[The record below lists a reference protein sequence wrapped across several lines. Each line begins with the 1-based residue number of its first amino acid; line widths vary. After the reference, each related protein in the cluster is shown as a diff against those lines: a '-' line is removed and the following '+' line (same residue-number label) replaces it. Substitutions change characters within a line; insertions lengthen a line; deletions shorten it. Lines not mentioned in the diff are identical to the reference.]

1 MSASE
6 SSQILDYLNESL
18 VTSYMVSK
26 TINDEDENCCGTSRF
41 AIDAG
46 RLSLQG
52 TARLFG
58 CATDAVAPDLDMTSG
73 LLTTAEGLED
83 PEVADALAAVRDALL
98 DLRAKVEAA
107 LPAEGIPVVPAGTE
121 PMDVLVSLVTY
132 VDDQT
137 SQHRLLEG
145 ALLAPATLNP
155 DGTLSVPS
163 GFPDAIGPWVPRD
176 HLAHRVKSGDDALTF
191 GNASDF
197 SKFLRGARSEELKKR
212 VGDSWGAYLDY
223 CDAMRDAV
231 IAPGPEGVDE
241 LPVRGYSDER
251 YESPCLVTDACYV
264 FPSDIIDAAK
274 GIRGLYGSISA
285 SEERGHDDGLE
296 LFDRLVDASADV
308 VPDVRPI
315 SCGERGFACAHGGT
329 MSEEYP
335 LADNQRDALH
345 VLGGMDVGDVLAVS
359 GPPGTGKT
367 TLLQSIVADELVRA
381 ALEGDVPPVIVGTS
395 TNNQAVTNIID
406 SFGSVKVPKGKG
418 TCLNHRWLLDAA
430 TLERGK
436 GVPLQS
442 LGTYFTAKGAKA
454 DKARSAGY
462 LVGQPKMEGVYQEYS
477 SEGYVRR
484 ARPALL
490 DYAEVF
496 LGQRPTSC
504 SDAKGRLRERLSR
517 IDALRRELVSSFG
530 ESSSVDELARI
541 AALLD
546 GAITPH
552 DRTADEALSRRVE
565 QALFTLRSE
574 GPWNLE
580 ALDRLLD
587 VVVRPAEFWLACHV
601 FECRWLEI
609 CENGPAG
616 ERECVPD
623 KLISEG
629 SRWMTS
635 PRARDVY
642 YHQLACVTPCLV
654 MTLYQVPKYFTK
666 RVSKGVEGHMLGF
679 VDLLIIDEAGQ
690 VDSSVGAAAFALA
703 KRALVV
709 GDVNQLPPVWG
720 IEPEDDEGLAGDANV
735 SPDAWRRMSASGLTS
750 SRPSCVMRAAMEA
763 CAVGSDYEDGGA
775 RHVEGGLFL
784 PEHRRCYDEIVE
796 YCNELV
802 YSGRL
807 KPMRGSFFADEKNVL
822 LDVLP
827 PFGRVSVSGKS
838 STAGGSRTNEQEAV
852 TVAAWVREN
861 FQALWDLYGGAD
873 GKVNAAEVIGV
884 VTPFRAQA
892 GLIRSKLAG
901 WDHARDVTCGTAHAL
916 QGAERKVVLFSL
928 VYAGSDNPGFV
939 NDNPQLMNVAVSR
952 AKDSFIVFGDP
963 AILDRPSGA
972 GEKNSTS
979 LLGVHSRGHEVPLT
993 VAVPP
998 RPEPSLDQKPALQTA
1013 SALNVTNL
1021 QKKLSETEPFAG
1033 REVEAL
1039 RTRGALIAYLH
1050 EKGLIAKGGSGDWLP
1065 TDAGIRMGI
1074 ATKSGRDKNGRE
1086 YSYPVYPSE
1095 AQVAIARM
1103 LEEGLSSGR

>member
-26 TINDEDENCCGTSRF
+26 TINDEGENCCGTSRY

-46 RLSLQG
+46 RLSPQD

-58 CATDAVAPDLDMTSG
+58 CATDAASPDLDMTCG

-83 PEVADALAAVRDALL
+83 QAVADALATARDALL
-98 DLRAKVEAA
+98 DLRGKVEAA
-107 LPAEGIPVVPAGTE
+107 LLAEGVPVVPAGTE

-132 VDDQT
+132 IDDQT

-145 ALLAPATLNP
+145 ALLAPATLNS

-163 GFPDAIGPWVPRD
+163 GFPDTIGPWVPRD
-176 HLAHRVKSGDDALTF
+176 HLEHRVKSGDDALTF
-191 GNASDF
+191 GSASDF
-197 SKFLRGARSEELKKR
+197 SKFLRGMQAEGLKKR

-231 IAPGPEGVDE
+231 IATDPEGIDG

-264 FPSDIIDAAK
+264 FPSDVIDAAK

-285 SEERGHDDGLE
+285 SVGRGHNDDLE
-296 LFDRLVDASADV
+296 LFDRLIDASADV
-308 VPDVRPI
+308 APDVRPI
-315 SCGERGFACAHGGT
+315 SCGERDFACAHGGT

-418 TCLNHRWLLDAA
+418 SCLNHRWLLDAA
-430 TLERGK
+430 SLEKGR

-442 LGTYFTAKGAKA
+442 LGTYFPSQAKA
-454 DKARSAGY
+454 DKAKSAGY

-484 ARPALL
+484 ARAALL

-504 SDAKGRLRERLSR
+504 SDAKERLRERLSR

-530 ESSSVDELARI
+530 GSSSVDELARI
-541 AALLD
+541 AVLLD
-546 GAITPH
+546 EAITPH
-552 DRTADEALSRRVE
+552 DRTADEVLSRRAE
-565 QALFTLRSE
+565 QALFKLRSK
-574 GPWNLE
+574 GPWTLE
-580 ALDRLLD
+580 ALDQVLD
-587 VVVRPAEFWLACHV
+587 TVVRPAEFWLACHV
-601 FECRWLEI
+601 FECRWLEV

-623 KLISEG
+623 RLISEG

-635 PRARDVY
+635 PKARDVY

-666 RVSKGVEGHMLGF
+666 RVSKDVEGHMLGF

-763 CAVGSDYEDGGA
+763 CAVGSDYEDGGT

-827 PFGRVSVSGKS
+827 PFGRVPVSGKS
-838 STAGGSRTNEQEAV
+838 STAGGSRTNEQEA
-852 TVAAWVREN
+852 TAVATWIQEN
-861 FQALWDLYGGAD
+861 FQTLWDRYGGAD

-916 QGAERKVVLFSL
+916 QGAERKIVLFSL

-952 AKDSFIVFGDP
+952 AKDSFVVFGDS

-972 GEKNSTS
+972 SEKTSTS
-979 LLGVHSRGHEVPLT
+979 LLGSHSRGHEVPL
-993 VAVPP
+993 AVSVPLKG
-998 RPEPSLDQKPALQTA
+998 EAL
-1013 SALNVTNL
+1013 SATRL
-1021 QKKLSETEPFAG
+1021 QAKLSEAGPFAG
-1033 REVEAL
+1033 RGIEAL
-1039 RTRGALIAYLH
+1039 KSGRNLIAYLH
-1050 EKGLIAKGGSGDWLP
+1050 EKGLIAKGESGDWLP
-1065 TDAGIRMGI
+1065 TDAGSRMGI
-1074 ATKSGRDKNGRE
+1074 TVQSGRDKNGRE
-1086 YSYPVYPSE
+1086 YSYPVYPPK
-1095 AQVAIARM
+1095 AQDAIAHM
-1103 LEEGLSSGR
+1103 LEEGLGSDR

>member
-26 TINDEDENCCGTSRF
+26 TINDEGENCCGTSRY
-41 AIDAG
+41 AIEAG
-46 RLSLQG
+46 KLCPQD

-58 CATDAVAPDLDMTSG
+58 CATDAASPDLDMTCG

-83 PEVADALAAVRDALL
+83 QAVADALATARDALL
-98 DLRAKVEAA
+98 DLRGKVEAA
-107 LPAEGIPVVPAGTE
+107 LPAEGVPIVPAGTE

-145 ALLAPATLNP
+145 ALLAPATLRS

-163 GFPDAIGPWVPRD
+163 GFPDTIGPWVPRD

-191 GNASDF
+191 GSAAYF
-197 SKFLRGARSEELKKR
+197 SRFLRGMQAEGLKKR

-231 IAPGPEGVDE
+231 IATDPEGIDG
-241 LPVRGYSDER
+241 LSVRGYSDER

-264 FPSDIIDAAK
+264 FPSDVIDAAK

-285 SEERGHDDGLE
+285 SVGRGHNDDLE
-296 LFDRLVDASADV
+296 LFDRLIDASADV
-308 VPDVRPI
+308 APDVRPI
-315 SCGERGFACAHGGT
+315 SCGERDFACAHGGT

-418 TCLNHRWLLDAA
+418 SCLNHRWLLDAA
-430 TLERGK
+430 SLEKGR

-442 LGTYFTAKGAKA
+442 LGTYFPSQAKA
-454 DKARSAGY
+454 DKAKSAGY

-484 ARPALL
+484 ARAALL

-504 SDAKGRLRERLSR
+504 SDAKERLRERLSR

-530 ESSSVDELARI
+530 GSSSVDELAHI
-541 AALLD
+541 AVLLD

-552 DRTADEALSRRVE
+552 DRTADEVLSRRVE
-565 QALFTLRSE
+565 QALFKLSSK
-574 GPWNLE
+574 GPLTLE
-580 ALDRLLD
+580 ALDKVLD
-587 VVVRPAEFWLACHV
+587 TVVRPAEFWLACHV
-601 FECRWLEI
+601 FECRWLEV

-623 KLISEG
+623 RLISEG

-635 PRARDVY
+635 PKARDVY

-666 RVSKGVEGHMLGF
+666 RVSKDVEGHMIGF

-720 IEPEDDEGLAGDANV
+720 IEPEDDEGLASDANV
-735 SPDAWRRMSASGLTS
+735 SPNAWRRMSASGLTS

-763 CAVGSDYEDGGA
+763 CAVGSDYEDGGV

-827 PFGRVSVSGKS
+827 PFGRVPVSGKS
-838 STAGGSRTNEQEAV
+838 STAGGSRTNEQEAAA
-852 TVAAWVREN
+852 VATWIQEN
-861 FQALWDLYGGAD
+861 FQTLWDLYGGAD

-892 GLIRSKLAG
+892 VLIRSKLAG

-916 QGAERKVVLFSL
+916 QGAERKIVLFSL

-952 AKDSFIVFGDP
+952 AKDSFVVFGDP

-972 GEKNSTS
+972 GEKTSTS
-979 LLGVHSRGHEVPLT
+979 LLGSHSRGHEVPLT
-993 VAVPP
+993 VSVPQTG
-998 RPEPSLDQKPALQTA
+998 EAL
-1013 SALNVTNL
+1013 SATRL
-1021 QKKLSETEPFAG
+1021 QAKLSEAGPFAG
-1033 REVEAL
+1033 RGIEAL
-1039 RTRGALIAYLH
+1039 KSGRNLIAYFH
-1050 EKGLIAKGGSGDWLP
+1050 EKGLIAKGESGDWLP
-1065 TDAGIRMGI
+1065 TDAGSRMGI
-1074 ATKSGRDKNGRE
+1074 TVQSGRDKNGRE
-1086 YSYPVYPSE
+1086 YSYPVYPPK
-1095 AQVAIARM
+1095 AQDAIAHM
-1103 LEEGLSSGR
+1103 LEEGLGSDR